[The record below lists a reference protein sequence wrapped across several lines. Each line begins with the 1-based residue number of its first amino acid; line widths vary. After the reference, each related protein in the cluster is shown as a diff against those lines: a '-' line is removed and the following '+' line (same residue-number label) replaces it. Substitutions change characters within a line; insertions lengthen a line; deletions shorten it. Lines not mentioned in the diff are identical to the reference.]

1 MGDAMKLLDVLKNPF
16 KGVKGRLTDRKK
28 IKIADEKKQELID
41 RWKKQFESDKTRK
54 SSVDSNFNAFEEY
67 YQGKRTFGNLK
78 TEGYNHDREVRT
90 VVNFVRMVIEALI
103 DLSVPESDLQAV
115 ALDDETP
122 VKLLNHYVRYVC
134 RAGNLEQINLEN
146 ERRVKKFGGCFYKVH
161 WDNSV
166 KNGSYVG
173 DIVITNPHPKHIIP
187 NAGAVDMDDLEH
199 YHHILN
205 KTEKYIL
212 RRFPHITKED
222 LEDKATLYKEY
233 DDFGADDGN
242 NYITSTSTDTAT
254 SDSGLKRYSI
264 IETTFRDDDGDIC
277 KMWWSGDLLLDYIEK
292 FYWHRDEKGEPTR
305 YEYLEPGTKI
315 RVGTDEKGEPI
326 YREAETETNEDGEP
340 LRDSEGIELGE
351 RVEYYI
357 PTCWDLIYQEYIPR
371 DLEFWGTSMIEDIKD
386 IYEAIL
392 KGIFIHEEQ
401 LLRGTNKIATDNA
414 EDAQK
419 LNNPGGEVITLTG
432 QVKVVDMGARADAI
446 VWVEKLKEW
455 LQLMTG
461 ATNAQL
467 GVHDPGVRSERQAQ
481 LYVSQANFKAALA
494 STYKAIAFKK
504 LYNTVACFAM
514 AFCDDDRPFR
524 LTGDNKNKP
533 EYGTFS
539 RLSLLR
545 DDSGNIIYPNW
556 DIDVS
561 AQAGFMQNK
570 SEVLQNIVQLASQ
583 RAFEAT
589 PGNLAYLKMLQ
600 KLGVPYIEVAIRDIE
615 IEIKRQ
621 QDLQDKQMKMQ
632 EEAAKKNPQGNAPP
646 QGQEQGNAPQQMDP
660 QQIIMSLPPDARAK
674 FQQLLE
680 QNPQAAMQML
690 DEVMQGGGM

>member
-1 MGDAMKLLDVLKNPF
+1 MAE
-16 KGVKGRLTDRKK
+16 RKK
-28 IKIADEKKQELID
+28 IKVSEKKRQELVEK
-41 RWKKQFESDKTRK
+41 WKKQFEVDRNNKK
-54 SSVDSNFNAFEEY
+54 SVDSLFDVYEEY

-161 WDNSV
+161 WDNAV

-173 DIVITNPHPKHIIP
+173 DIVITDPHPKHIIP
-187 NAGAVDMDDLEH
+187 NAGAVDMDDIEH

-222 LEDKATLYKEY
+222 LEDNATLYKEY
-233 DDFGADDGN
+233 DEFSN
-242 NYITSTSTDTAT
+242 TDTDYISSGTSESAS

-277 KMWWSGDLLLDYIEK
+277 KLWWSGDLLLDYIPK

-315 RVGTDEKGEPI
+315 RVGTDDKGEPI
-326 YREAETETNEDGEP
+326 YRTIEEQTDENGEP
-340 LRDSEGIELGE
+340 LTDADGIKLGE
-351 RVEYYI
+351 KVEYYI

-371 DLEFWGTSMIEDIKD
+371 DLEFWGTSMIDDIAD

-392 KGIFIHEEQ
+392 KGIYIHEEQ
-401 LLRGTNKIATDNA
+401 LLRGTNKIATDNT

-432 QVKVVDMGARADAI
+432 QVKVIDMGARADAI
-446 VWVEKLKEW
+446 LWVEKLKEW
-455 LQLMTG
+455 LQLITG

-524 LTGDNKNKP
+524 LSGDNKNKP
-533 EYGTFS
+533 EYGSFS

-570 SEVLQNIVQLASQ
+570 SEVLTNIVQLASQ

-621 QDLQDKQMKMQ
+621 QDMQDEQMKMQ
-632 EEAAKKNPQGNAPP
+632 KEAAKNKPPTPQGNAQP
-646 QGQEQGNAPQQMDP
+646 QGQMDMQQA
-660 QQIIMSLPPDARAK
+660 QQLISQMPPEAQQK
-674 FQQLLE
+674 FRQLLE

-690 DEVMQGGGM
+690 QDAMQGGGQSG

>member
-1 MGDAMKLLDVLKNPF
+1 MAE
-16 KGVKGRLTDRKK
+16 RKK
-28 IKIADEKKQELID
+28 IKVSEKKRQELVEK
-41 RWKKQFESDKTRK
+41 WKKQFEVDRNNKK
-54 SSVDSNFNAFEEY
+54 SVDSLFDVYEEY

-161 WDNSV
+161 WDNAV

-173 DIVITNPHPKHIIP
+173 DIVITDPHPKHIIP

-222 LEDKATLYKEY
+222 LEDNATLYKEY
-233 DDFGADDGN
+233 DEFSN
-242 NYITSTSTDTAT
+242 TDTDYISSGTSESAS

-277 KMWWSGDLLLDYIEK
+277 KLWWSGDLLLDYIPK

-315 RVGTDEKGEPI
+315 RVGTDDKGEPI
-326 YREAETETNEDGEP
+326 YRTIEEQTDENGEP
-340 LRDSEGIELGE
+340 LTDADGIKLGE
-351 RVEYYI
+351 KVEYYI

-371 DLEFWGTSMIEDIKD
+371 DLEFWGTSMIDDIAD

-392 KGIFIHEEQ
+392 KGIYIHEEQ
-401 LLRGTNKIATDNA
+401 LLRGTNKIATDNT

-432 QVKVVDMGARADAI
+432 QVKVIDMGARADAI
-446 VWVEKLKEW
+446 LWVEKLKEW
-455 LQLMTG
+455 LQLITG

-524 LTGDNKNKP
+524 LSGDNKNKP
-533 EYGTFS
+533 EYGSFS

-570 SEVLQNIVQLASQ
+570 SEVLTNIVQLASQ

-621 QDLQDKQMKMQ
+621 QDMQDEQMKMQ
-632 EEAAKKNPQGNAPP
+632 KEAAKNKPPTPQGNAQP
-646 QGQEQGNAPQQMDP
+646 QGQMDMQQA
-660 QQIIMSLPPDARAK
+660 QQLISQMPPEAQQK
-674 FQQLLE
+674 FRQLLE
-680 QNPQAAMQML
+680 QNPQQAMQML
-690 DEVMQGGGM
+690 QDAMQGGGQSG